1 MQVRRRT
8 IAALAATP
16 VRVGYNEWNSNMSD
30 TTHASLIPSAASSQK
45 TVERPL
51 DPTIL
56 FAGLG
61 LLALTVAF
69 VFGQPGVWL

>member
-1 MQVRRRT
+1 
-8 IAALAATP
+8 
-16 VRVGYNEWNSNMSD
+16 MSK
-30 TTHASLIPSAASSQK
+30 TTQLPASLIASAASSQK

-56 FAGLG
+56 FAAIG

-69 VFGQPGVWL
+69 VFGQPGVWF